1 MLTAINSTAFRAVLV
16 FFAFILLI
24 GLAHYLHG
32 EEPELKKSEIVK
44 ILNGGLVIIGIMYS
58 ILTYESNQVK
68 IRHDI
73 RVSKCSTTF
82 KAMQEW
88 NSASMIDYVKFC
100 KDFQNRKEYKL
111 LKNDTAAFIVEFE
124 KSVNQEYRKSLL
136 CILNYFESMAVGV
149 NEDLMDEEFVKK
161 YFENAFFEFYDT
173 YYPFIKG
180 LRKTKKNFTILSGFT
195 NLVNKWRN

>member
-1 MLTAINSTAFRAVLV
+1 MLTAINNTAFRAVLV

-24 GLAHYLHG
+24 GLARYLHG

-73 RVSKCSTTF
+73 RVSKSSTTF
-82 KAMQEW
+82 KAMKEW
-88 NSASMIDYVKFC
+88 NSSPMIDYMKIC
-100 KDFQNRKEYKL
+100 KDFQNKKEYKL
-111 LKNDTAAFIVEFE
+111 LKNDIAAFIVEFE
-124 KSVNQEYRKSLL
+124 KPVNQEYQKSLF
-136 CILNYFESMAVGV
+136 CILNYFETMAVGI
-149 NEDLMDEEFVKK
+149 NEDLMDEEFMRK
-161 YFENAFFEFYDT
+161 YFCNIFFEFYDT

-180 LRKTKKNFTILSGFT
+180 IRKTKKDFSILSEFT